1 MLPHLG
7 QHVLDTLGDLGRA
20 GLCCH
25 EEHAQETGRG
35 DDRASAISGWSL
47 PAQPPLPCRWHCSPR
62 RAGRARTRASAC
74 RGWSRLHPG
83 HNRAP
88 PIGPSP
94 LKRLAVPFFSPQGSA
109 GFEIFIKLCKIA
121 NGFKKFVKPARF
133 PVSHYCAARHSAG
146 AFRPL
151 PEVSCSEVRMEPST
165 MFVLT
170 MRNSSPWRRA
180 RRRAKRQRNLCRR
193 RRKSRSRPE
202 SRASLPSMM
211 SMNGWA

>member
-1 MLPHLG
+1 
-7 QHVLDTLGDLGRA
+7 
-20 GLCCH
+20 LCCH

-47 PAQPPLPCRWHCSPR
+47 PVQPPLPCRWHCSPR

-94 LKRLAVPFFSPQGSA
+94 LAVPFFLSPQGSA
-109 GFEIFIKLCKIA
+109 GFFDTARIFIKLCKIA

-170 MRNSSPWRRA
+170 MRATAVHGGERGGEQNDNETCVGEGESHAQDPSPEP
-180 RRRAKRQRNLCRR
+180 LC
-193 RRKSRSRPE
+193 
-202 SRASLPSMM
+202 LP
-211 SMNGWA
+211 